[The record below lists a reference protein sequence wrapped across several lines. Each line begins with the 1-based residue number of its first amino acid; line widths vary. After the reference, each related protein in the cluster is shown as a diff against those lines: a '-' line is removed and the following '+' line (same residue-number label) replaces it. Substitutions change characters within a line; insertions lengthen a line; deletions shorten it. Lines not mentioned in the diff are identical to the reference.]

1 MLRNLASATLA
12 APAWMASISAQP
24 NLDAA
29 DFNTPPSTMSE
40 QELAAGPRTR

>member
-1 MLRNLASATLA
+1 MLRNPASATLA
-12 APAWMASISAQP
+12 GLAVAAPAA
-24 NLDAA
+24 AA